1 MYKCQKCKKQ
11 VEANITAD
19 RVVTQIREVKYI
31 TSKYIASKYDNGK
44 KEVKEAFGTEIV
56 QELLVCQDCKKEYD
70 KKAPAIIGTKTLYN
84 NI

>member
-31 TSKYIASKYDNGK
+31 TSKYDNGK

-70 KKAPAIIGTKTLYN
+70 KKAPTIIGTKTLYN